1 MTVGCAI
8 KSLRSTVSKA
18 CRGSLLLL
26 SVDPIELPAVL
37 RNKPARSCVPFPGEQ
52 KKRAHERP
60 LMKTS
65 GSVADARNAGANAR
79 YGLRLDL
86 RGPLTVDG
94 LRSANARQI
103 ERKVGDVDPVALPD
117 QARREQQPDG

>member
-1 MTVGCAI
+1 
-8 KSLRSTVSKA
+8 
-18 CRGSLLLL
+18 
-26 SVDPIELPAVL
+26 
-37 RNKPARSCVPFPGEQ
+37 
-52 KKRAHERP
+52 
-60 LMKTS
+60 MKTS

-117 QARREQQPDG
+117 QARREQQPDGRAVPIDAVEVTELGDDLAGLVDDHDLVGLVGRDPDVVVLVEDQAVGT